1 MFDDIRRNREDGAT
15 TLAIKSLRRIYDFIS
30 SWNPDEDQILK
41 LIREMKN
48 LRPSMVII
56 SSYAEKIKT
65 FLESSKDL
73 KNLKDFIASLIDEIE
88 QKRKKLVE
96 IGLEI
101 IKPYSLIGVVS
112 FSSIL
117 NEIIIASEGK
127 KFFALSEDNHAKR
140 FKKNMIFVDGE
151 QLKNSVEIGIMGADA
166 VISKEKQI
174 FILNG
179 FPSKKFCDILKHKR
193 IFVFAE
199 KEKFISYDVEVEDG
213 FEKFSATDNIIFISV

>member
-15 TLAIKSLRRIYDFIS
+15 TLAIKSLRKIYDFIS
-30 SWNPDEDQILK
+30 SQNPDKEHILK
-41 LIREMKN
+41 LIGEMKK

-56 SSYAEKIKT
+56 SSYAEKIKI
-65 FLESSKDL
+65 FLESNKDL
-73 KNLKDFIASLIDEIE
+73 QNLKDFIASLIDEIE
-88 QKRKKLVE
+88 QKRKKLVD
-96 IGLEI
+96 IGLQI

-117 NEIIIASEGK
+117 NEIIISSEAK

-140 FKKNMIFVDGE
+140 FKKNIIFVDEE

-166 VISKEKQI
+166 VISKEKEI

-179 FPSKKFCDILKHKR
+179 FPSKKFCDALKDKKV
-193 IFVFAE
+193 FVFAE
-199 KEKFISYDVEVEDG
+199 KEKFVSYDVEVEDG
-213 FEKFSATDNIIFISV
+213 FEKFRATDNIFFISV